1 MIYLS
6 NKQALF
12 IYLFPFP
19 PLLCLV
25 LYSVLLLDLS
35 KQTGK
40 LRKYYSDLDAFAM
53 VAAAFCHD
61 IDHRGTNNLYQTK
74 YESFNHK
81 F

>member
-1 MIYLS
+1 M
-6 NKQALF
+6 
-12 IYLFPFP
+12 YLFVTLANYFTSTDSALSYSPF
-19 PLLCLV
+19 LFV
-25 LYSVLLLDLS
+25 LS

-74 YESFNHK
+74 YGIG
-81 F
+81 